1 MNKLQPRKKPTK
13 GQIAPKEVWE
23 RQPGETAL
31 KHRLFTMY
39 LTMGPL
45 ERTLQAVAD
54 QSKKTLNTLKQYSVQ
69 HSWVSRAAA
78 YDEYLDRR
86 TRDEL
91 EQARIQMAMLQ
102 YQAGADFIRKGLE
115 KIKVTNLENIEQA
128 KGLVT
133 TGADLQ
139 RKALGEPT
147 EIIRQ
152 ETQSEQTVRYAGD
165 VDFRKLS
172 VEELR
177 IREQQDAKLLKS
189 DTENA

>member
-1 MNKLQPRKKPTK
+1 MNKLQPRKKPAK

-39 LTMGPL
+39 LGMGPL

-54 QSKKTLNTLKQYSVQ
+54 QSKKALNTLKQYSVE
-69 HSWVSRAAA
+69 HSWVARVAA
-78 YDEYLDRR
+78 YDEYLDKR
-86 TRDEL
+86 TREEL
-91 EQARIQMAMLQ
+91 EQARIQMAMQQ

-115 KIKVTNLENIEQA
+115 KVNGGPVDSIGQA
-128 KGLVT
+128 KELVIA
-133 TGADLQ
+133 GADLQ

-152 ETQSEQTVRYAGD
+152 DSNATQTVRYEGNID
-165 VDFRKLS
+165 YSKLT

-177 IREQQDAKLLKS
+177 IREQQDAKLLEPKPQKP
-189 DTENA
+189 

>member
-13 GQIAPKEVWE
+13 GQIAPKEPWE

-39 LTMGPL
+39 LSMGPL

-54 QSKKTLNTLKQYSVQ
+54 QSKKALNTLKQYSVE
-69 HSWVSRAAA
+69 HSWVARVAA
-78 YDEYLDRR
+78 YDEYLDKR
-86 TRDEL
+86 TREEL
-91 EQARIQMAMLQ
+91 EQARVQMAMQQ

-115 KIKVTNLENIEQA
+115 KIRVTSLENIEQA

-152 ETQSEQTVRYAGD
+152 ETQSEQTVRYEGA
-165 VDFRKLS
+165 VDFRKLT

-177 IREQQDAKLLKS
+177 IREQQDAKLLQS
-189 DTENA
+189 DTKDA